1 MATASANKFSFQ
13 AKKISAV
20 VTPYKSLDF
29 YLFFH
34 FFSSDFYFKSRELFL
49 LKRAE
54 LIN

>member
-1 MATASANKFSFQ
+1 MAMASANKFLFQ

-34 FFSSDFYFKSRELFL
+34 FFPATFISNLGSFSSSS
-49 LKRAE
+49 AQS
-54 LIN
+54 